1 MSWHWQIHNELFRLF
16 SYMVD
21 PIGEFV
27 MQNPTLSPYGK
38 IIDDW
43 FRAWHL
49 ELVDGIYDI
58 FLYQHS
64 QLPTR
69 NPYAMFERHQ
79 LVSVILFPFVRAY
92 IKIVLV
98 SVTMLYILVYGY
110 IGWINV
116 KNGQF
121 LFSINYHYLSEAE
134 GEFGALEDYLAYV
147 FGLVLLVAWFYFF
160 TLFIHF
166 LLLKHLQLV
175 LAGWVIFI
183 LLTLLIP
190 ATTLANLGLAFSAYV
205 RGAGKSQN
213 VFAEV
218 FLDFIAVSVIFI
230 RFFIQNIRFVL
241 IFLAFFEL
249 YEFIYLQVHFNLAI
263 PFAQL
268 ITFTGW
274 RNGYYT
280 NMPVSNF
287 VLNLIWSIIL
297 YFYYVIHLTLL
308 YLVQFAIYTL
318 LSFWLFCFLFT
329 SFALTPA
336 ERHLFYKRY
345 HNIDLG

>member
-1 MSWHWQIHNELFRLF
+1 M
-16 SYMVD
+16 
-21 PIGEFV
+21 
-27 MQNPTLSPYGK
+27 
-38 IIDDW
+38 
-43 FRAWHL
+43 AWLL
-49 ELVDGIYDI
+49 ELLVNLPAFWDKCKI
-58 FLYQHS
+58 FEQ
-64 QLPTR
+64 
-69 NPYAMFERHQ
+69 
-79 LVSVILFPFVRAY
+79 
-92 IKIVLV
+92 
-98 SVTMLYILVYGY
+98 
-110 IGWINV
+110 IN
-116 KNGQF
+116 
-121 LFSINYHYLSEAE
+121 
-134 GEFGALEDYLAYV
+134 
-147 FGLVLLVAWFYFF
+147 
-160 TLFIHF
+160 
-166 LLLKHLQLV
+166 
-175 LAGWVIFI
+175 
-183 LLTLLIP
+183 
-190 ATTLANLGLAFSAYV
+190 
-205 RGAGKSQN
+205 
-213 VFAEV
+213 
-218 FLDFIAVSVIFI
+218 
-230 RFFIQNIRFVL
+230 L